1 MIYAR
6 GIDISQFPDGTPHL
20 KENPSITMD
29 GFVSWHY
36 RCIIVIVL
44 RSL

>member
-20 KENPSITMD
+20 KENSSITMD

-36 RCIIVIVL
+36 HDMGEFPRFW
-44 RSL
+44 